1 MYEILNSTNVHIFYQ
16 PIRAHVQ
23 EAAGIF
29 LNVFFSR
36 HGRREREL
44 GEGRGGRNS
53 KTVKL

>member
-29 LNVFFSR
+29 LNVFFLAM
-36 HGRREREL
+36 E
-44 GEGRGGRNS
+44 GEKESWEKGGGQ
-53 KTVKL
+53 K